1 VQRYLNTVD
10 VVASLYDP
18 AVTRLRTGKSAGSP
32 NLEELLGTSHLRARC
47 EPLYHQVLVFFIA
60 SAWCFKTSYT
70 LLPMYSNVILEV
82 M

>member
-32 NLEELLGTSHLRARC
+32 SLEELLGTSHLRARC
-47 EPLYHQVLVFFIA
+47 EPLYHQVLVFL
-60 SAWCFKTSYT
+60 SLPLGVLKLRT
-70 LLPMYSNVILEV
+70 LYYLCTLM
-82 M
+82 